1 MFITT
6 ITTGTM
12 ATSMPTD
19 CARSSRKASLK
30 RASVKIAATPTTIQ

>member
-6 ITTGTM
+6 ITAGTM
-12 ATSMPTD
+12 ASGKPTD

-30 RASVKIAATPTTIQ
+30 RASVKSAATPTTIQ